1 MIYSVWDEALLV
13 NTIWM
18 TGYLSYRYCIMV
30 MTNKLFCQ
38 VWASWPEAG
47 SGWYLWQGYS
57 HIILSLLSNLGFF
70 PSKDNYYI
78 SLEIY
83 YNVENLERI

>member
-18 TGYLSYRYCIMV
+18 TGYLSYRYCTMV

-38 VWASWPEAG
+38 VWASWPEED
-47 SGWYLWQGYS
+47 SVWYHWQGCS

-70 PSKDNYYI
+70 PSKDNYI